1 MTTMAAVD
9 LGASSGRVIQG
20 VLTRGRIKLNE
31 VARFPNA
38 AVAVPTEHGER
49 LHWDVLRL
57 WSEVL
62 NGLRAAGPVEAIG
75 IDTWAVD
82 YALVDGAGALTGN
95 PSAYRCERARGAAE
109 RFFERMPA
117 HELYDKVGLQRLPF
131 NTVFQLIAEE
141 RVGLADRLLLLP
153 DLLNYWLTG
162 VSVAEVTNASTT
174 GLLDPRTRRWRTDVL
189 DELAGMGRDVAR
201 LLPRLV
207 EPGDTLGPVRWPA
220 SQTNTG
226 ASVVAV
232 GSHDTASAVVG
243 VPAEADGFAY
253 ISCGTWS
260 LVGVELP
267 APILSRAAF
276 EANITNELGVDGTT
290 RFLKNVMGLWVL
302 GETVRGWRA
311 QGGDVAYPELVA
323 MAGEARGLATVVDI
337 DAPVFLPPGDMPARI
352 ADEARRTGQPI
363 PSTRGEVTRCI
374 IDSLALAYRRVLRQV
389 VEVSGREVSVVHMVG
404 GGTRNRLLCQATADA
419 TGLPVVAGPAEATA
433 LGNLAVQARAIGALP
448 GGLAE
453 LRDVV
458 RASSELVRYEP
469 RGDTALWE
477 AAQRRISV

>member
-9 LGASSGRVIQG
+9 LGASSGRVIRG
-20 VLTRGRIKLNE
+20 TLSHGRIELNE
-31 VARFPNA
+31 VARFPNG
-38 AVAVPTEHGER
+38 AVAVPTGHGER

-57 WSEVL
+57 WAEIV
-62 NGLRAAGPVEAIG
+62 NGVRVAGPVDSIG

-82 YALVDGAGALTGN
+82 YALLDGAGALIGY
-95 PSAYRCERARGAAE
+95 PSAYRCDRNRGAAE
-109 RFFERMPA
+109 RFFDRMPA
-117 HELYDKVGLQRLPF
+117 HELYGKVGLQRLPF
-131 NTVFQLIAEE
+131 NTIFQLAAEE
-141 RVGLADRLLLLP
+141 RVGLAETLLLLP
-153 DLLNYWLTG
+153 DLLSYWLTG
-162 VSVAEVTNASTT
+162 VPVAEVTNASTT
-174 GLLDPRTRRWRTDVL
+174 GLLDPCTRQWRTDVL

-207 EPGDTLGPVRWPA
+207 EPGEVLGPTRA
-220 SQTNTG
+220 SLQMG
-226 ASVVAV
+226 DKSASVVAV

-243 VPAEADGFAY
+243 VPAVADDFAY

-267 APILSRAAF
+267 APVLSREAF

-302 GETVRGWRA
+302 GEAVRQWRG
-311 QGGDVAYPELVA
+311 QGHDVTYPRLIAAASEVPGLV
-323 MAGEARGLATVVDI
+323 TVVDI
-337 DAPVFLPPGDMPARI
+337 DDPVFLPPGDMPARI
-352 ADEARRTGQPI
+352 ADVARRTRQPV
-363 PSTRGEVTRCI
+363 PSTRGEVARCV

-389 VEVSGREVSVVHMVG
+389 VEASGREVSVVHMVG
-404 GGTRNRLLCQATADA
+404 GGIQNRLLCQLTADA

-433 LGNLAVQARAIGALP
+433 LGNLAVQARAVGALR

-458 RASSELVRYEP
+458 RASAELARYEP
-469 RGDTALWE
+469 RGDEARWD
-477 AAQRRISV
+477 AAQRRVSG